1 MDRFVCM
8 ERAEALLMVDAMV
21 VRVRA
26 ARMGMVNCEAG
37 RLQAKSDQRQT
48 NPGPVQGLEAF

>member
-1 MDRFVCM
+1 M